1 MIIELFGPPGVGKT
15 TFAKCLAER
24 LREHGHAVELTMSVR
39 PAEQAPHLASE
50 ARKEGG
56 GPRTAVFERLR
67 RPLVEML
74 KLLHRPSVVSNEGNS
89 ATDLVRM
96 LPPVSRLWSFR
107 LSQYLTRLSSSW
119 KGASASERLMIFDQ
133 GFVQAISSLMLLGE
147 NEDETLVSQLLD
159 RAPKADLL
167 IRLDAPR
174 DILEARLRT
183 RQSAQ
188 GLAERLFELDL
199 ERNLK
204 LIGIIDRLQALL
216 EKRGETVIRVNSLDR
231 RSLEEGAAR
240 IEERLA
246 ARFQAE
252 PLRAVAS

>member
-1 MIIELFGPPGVGKT
+1 
-15 TFAKCLAER
+15 
-24 LREHGHAVELTMSVR
+24 
-39 PAEQAPHLASE
+39 
-50 ARKEGG
+50 
-56 GPRTAVFERLR
+56 
-67 RPLVEML
+67 
-74 KLLHRPSVVSNEGNS
+74 
-89 ATDLVRM
+89 
-96 LPPVSRLWSFR
+96 
-107 LSQYLTRLSSSW
+107 
-119 KGASASERLMIFDQ
+119 MIFDQ

-231 RSLEEGAAR
+231 HSLEEGAAR

>member
-1 MIIELFGPPGVGKT
+1 
-15 TFAKCLAER
+15 
-24 LREHGHAVELTMSVR
+24 
-39 PAEQAPHLASE
+39 
-50 ARKEGG
+50 
-56 GPRTAVFERLR
+56 
-67 RPLVEML
+67 
-74 KLLHRPSVVSNEGNS
+74 
-89 ATDLVRM
+89 VRM

-107 LSQYLTRLSSSW
+107 LGQYLRRLSGSW
-119 KGASASERLMIFDQ
+119 QGASASERLMIFDQ
-133 GFVQAISSLMLLGE
+133 AFVQAISSLMLLGE
-147 NEDETLVSQLLD
+147 NEDEALVSQLLD

-174 DILEARLRT
+174 GILEARLRT

-199 ERNLK
+199 ARNLK
-204 LIGIIDRLQALL
+204 LIAIIDRLQALL

-231 RSLEEGAAR
+231 HSLEEGAAR

>member
-1 MIIELFGPPGVGKT
+1 
-15 TFAKCLAER
+15 
-24 LREHGHAVELTMSVR
+24 
-39 PAEQAPHLASE
+39 
-50 ARKEGG
+50 
-56 GPRTAVFERLR
+56 
-67 RPLVEML
+67 
-74 KLLHRPSVVSNEGNS
+74 
-89 ATDLVRM
+89 
-96 LPPVSRLWSFR
+96 
-107 LSQYLTRLSSSW
+107 
-119 KGASASERLMIFDQ
+119 MIFDQ

-174 DILEARLRT
+174 DILEARLQT

-231 RSLEEGAAR
+231 HSLEEGAAR

>member
-1 MIIELFGPPGVGKT
+1 
-15 TFAKCLAER
+15 
-24 LREHGHAVELTMSVR
+24 
-39 PAEQAPHLASE
+39 
-50 ARKEGG
+50 
-56 GPRTAVFERLR
+56 
-67 RPLVEML
+67 
-74 KLLHRPSVVSNEGNS
+74 
-89 ATDLVRM
+89 
-96 LPPVSRLWSFR
+96 
-107 LSQYLTRLSSSW
+107 
-119 KGASASERLMIFDQ
+119 
-133 GFVQAISSLMLLGE
+133 MLLGE

-174 DILEARLRT
+174 DILEARLQT

-231 RSLEEGAAR
+231 HSLEEGAAR